1 MINEIQSGEGVAIDI
16 PPGVIVFCDMDG
28 TLVDTDYAN
37 YLSYREAVIEAT
49 RGTQDVDYTD
59 ERLNR
64 ERLKKRLPSLTD
76 SQLEVIAAL
85 KSEYFKEFLSD
96 TRLNNALAQIIFKHR
111 NKNTIVLVT
120 RCREKRVVQV
130 LEYHKM
136 LDCFTRLICY
146 ESLLKVGL
154 SNKYESA
161 MSLMRA
167 RQESVLIFENDNTD
181 IEEAMLAGVPKRNIY
196 RVMPKL
202 TECHEPI

>member
-1 MINEIQSGEGVAIDI
+1 
-16 PPGVIVFCDMDG
+16 
-28 TLVDTDYAN
+28 
-37 YLSYREAVIEAT
+37 
-49 RGTQDVDYTD
+49 
-59 ERLNR
+59 
-64 ERLKKRLPSLTD
+64 
-76 SQLEVIAAL
+76 
-85 KSEYFKEFLSD
+85 
-96 TRLNNALAQIIFKHR
+96 
-111 NKNTIVLVT
+111 
-120 RCREKRVVQV
+120 
-130 LEYHKM
+130 M

-146 ESLLKVGL
+146 ESLPKVGL